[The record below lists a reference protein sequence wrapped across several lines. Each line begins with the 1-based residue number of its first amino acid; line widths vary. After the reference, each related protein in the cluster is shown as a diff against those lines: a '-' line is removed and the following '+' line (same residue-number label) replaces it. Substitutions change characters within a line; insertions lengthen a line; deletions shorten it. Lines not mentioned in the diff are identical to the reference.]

1 MKSIEILVE
10 EHDNILK
17 FTDICENECI
27 KILEGK
33 EIAIDFFR
41 DSIEFIRNYADDYH
55 HGKEERI
62 LFDYMIKYLG
72 KTAESLVRYGMFVEH
87 DLARKH
93 VMDLE
98 TYLNQY
104 EKEKNTKNK
113 LGIISN
119 MMAYV
124 YLLRNHADKE
134 NKLVYPFAEKNL
146 DSKLFEEI
154 DKLTLIEKDNAIKDG
169 RVHKYL
175 SFIEDNK

>member
-33 EIAIDFFR
+33 EISIDFFR
-41 DSIEFIRNYADDYH
+41 EAIEFIRNYADGYH
-55 HGKEERI
+55 HKKEERI

-87 DLARKH
+87 DLARKYI
-93 VMDLE
+93 MDLE
-98 TYLNQY
+98 NHLNIF
-104 EKEKNTKNK
+104 EVKKETIDK
-113 LGIISN
+113 LGILSN
-119 MMAYV
+119 MMSYV

-134 NKLVYPFAEKNL
+134 NKLVYPFAKNNL
-146 DSKLFEEI
+146 DTKYFIEI
-154 DKLTLIEKDNAIKDG
+154 DKKTIEEVEIANKKGINQ
-169 RVHKYL
+169 KYL
-175 SFIEDNK
+175 QFIKKYN